1 MNKEILKQKLD
12 KLVAR
17 RQRALREKDTLLALD
32 REFRIEQA
40 KKSIAKK

>member
-32 REFRIEQA
+32 LEFRIEQT

>member
-1 MNKEILKQKLD
+1 MDKEILKQKLD

-17 RQRALREKDTLLALD
+17 RERALKEKDSLLALD
-32 REFRIEQA
+32 LEFRIEQT

>member
-17 RQRALREKDTLLALD
+17 RERALKEKDAILALD
-32 REFRIEQA
+32 LEFRIEQT
-40 KKSIAKK
+40 KKSIARK

>member
-32 REFRIEQA
+32 LEFRIEQA